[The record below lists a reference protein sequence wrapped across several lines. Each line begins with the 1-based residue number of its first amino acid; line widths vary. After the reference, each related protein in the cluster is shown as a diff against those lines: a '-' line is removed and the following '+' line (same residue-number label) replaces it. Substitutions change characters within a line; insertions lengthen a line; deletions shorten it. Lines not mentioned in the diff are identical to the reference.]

1 MNDGAGGGE
10 EAAADSPH
18 GLKLWVESHKKRFR
32 PGNAALSARLDRW
45 VDDFE
50 REAEL
55 AAAAAARAASGDGWT
70 LVTRGEKGKRKGS
83 SSERVP
89 AGSVAI
95 ASGGVAPAAA
105 AAAAAA
111 KAKRLAA
118 DFYRFRSRDARRDE
132 LAELRSR
139 FEEDKARVAALRAAR
154 RFRPA

>member
-1 MNDGAGGGE
+1 M
-10 EAAADSPH
+10 
-18 GLKLWVESHKKRFR
+18 ESHKRLFR
-32 PGNAALSARLDRW
+32 PGNAALSAGLDWW

-70 LVTRGEKGKRKGS
+70 LVTRGEKKRSRGS
-83 SSERVP
+83 SEAIIP
-89 AGSVAI
+89 AGSVAV

-111 KAKRLAA
+111 KARRLAA

-132 LAELRSR
+132 LAELRLR
-139 FEEDKARVAALRAAR
+139 FEEDRARVAALRAAR

>member
-1 MNDGAGGGE
+1 MPNP
-10 EAAADSPH
+10 PH
-18 GLKLWVESHKKRFR
+18 GLKLWVESHKKLTR
-32 PGNAALSARLDRW
+32 PGNAALAARLDQW

-50 REAEL
+50 KEAEL

-70 LVTRGEKGKRKGS
+70 LVTRGEKKKKKPP
-83 SSERVP
+83 SEIP

-95 ASGGVAPAAA
+95 AFGGVAPAAA

-118 DFYRFRSRDARRDE
+118 DFYRFRSREARRYE
-132 LAELRSR
+132 LVELRAR

-154 RFRPA
+154 RFRPE

>member
-1 MNDGAGGGE
+1 M
-10 EAAADSPH
+10 
-18 GLKLWVESHKKRFR
+18 
-32 PGNAALSARLDRW
+32 
-45 VDDFE
+45 
-50 REAEL
+50 
-55 AAAAAARAASGDGWT
+55 
-70 LVTRGEKGKRKGS
+70 TRGEKSNKGKKNSNQSAGI
-83 SSERVP
+83 P

-139 FEEDKARVAALRAAR
+139 FEEDKARVAAMRAAR